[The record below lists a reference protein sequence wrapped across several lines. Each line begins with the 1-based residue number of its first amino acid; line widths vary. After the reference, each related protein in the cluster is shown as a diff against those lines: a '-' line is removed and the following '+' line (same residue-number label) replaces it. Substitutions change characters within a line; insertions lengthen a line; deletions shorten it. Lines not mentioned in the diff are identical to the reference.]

1 MAKSINED
9 ALTGLWVHSHE
20 EDTDT
25 EMVFRPRGFRFPP
38 ARGRNSFELKAG
50 GSLVMGGI
58 APNDQR
64 TTADGV
70 WKLEGDNKLALY
82 SGSNSTPDQVM
93 EIVSADKDRLIVKK

>member
-1 MAKSINED
+1 MAKIVNAN

-25 EMVFRPRGFRFPP
+25 EMVFRPQGFRFPP
-38 ARGRNSFELKAG
+38 ARGRNSFELKPG

-64 TTADGV
+64 ATADGV
-70 WKLEGDNKLALY
+70 WKLEDDNKLAFY
-82 SGSNSTPDQVM
+82 SGSNSTPDQVL